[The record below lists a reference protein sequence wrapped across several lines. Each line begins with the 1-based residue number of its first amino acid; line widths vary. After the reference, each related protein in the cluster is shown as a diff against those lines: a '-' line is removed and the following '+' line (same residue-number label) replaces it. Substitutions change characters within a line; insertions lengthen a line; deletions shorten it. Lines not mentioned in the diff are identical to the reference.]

1 MEKRR
6 LRLKFEKYEF
16 LENNEK
22 RVLLKARKKYVLHNK
37 ISKKF

>member
-16 LENNEK
+16 LEHNEK
-22 RVLLKARKKYVLHNK
+22 KILLKASKKCVLPNK